1 MTKQKT
7 QDIWN
12 SSPETLQQ
20 LADEKRSHLLE
31 LRMQQTGA
39 SLKNVKEIRETKKM
53 IARINT
59 ILSAKALQK

>member
-1 MTKQKT
+1 MTKRKT

-12 SSPETLQQ
+12 SSPEALQQ
-20 LADEKRSHLLE
+20 LANEKRSHLLE
-31 LRMQQTGA
+31 LRMQQTGS

-59 ILSAKALQK
+59 VLTAKELQK